1 MINNL
6 MIPFMIFVV
15 VIYGLKQKINVYDT
29 FIEGTKE
36 SFDMIISM
44 FPYLLGMILSINIFT
59 GSNFFFSLLVY
70 LNQYFLCLIY
80 QIK

>member
-29 FIEGTKE
+29 FI
-36 SFDMIISM
+36 
-44 FPYLLGMILSINIFT
+44 
-59 GSNFFFSLLVY
+59 
-70 LNQYFLCLIY
+70 
-80 QIK
+80 

>member
-44 FPYLLGMILSINIFT
+44 FPYLLGMILSINIF
-59 GSNFFFSLLVY
+59 S
-70 LNQYFLCLIY
+70 
-80 QIK
+80 